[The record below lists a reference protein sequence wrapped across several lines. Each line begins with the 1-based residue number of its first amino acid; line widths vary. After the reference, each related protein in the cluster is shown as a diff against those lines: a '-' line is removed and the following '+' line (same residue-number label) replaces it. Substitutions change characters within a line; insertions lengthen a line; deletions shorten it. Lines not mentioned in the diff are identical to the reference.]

1 MKKLRK
7 SLFFLLIPL
16 LSLFIL
22 SFNNVPQTFAKSSE
36 RKNENVNNNY
46 KLTNQ
51 LKKQGYAYSLS
62 YGNHDYILTNLSKK
76 KYNKVIKNKI
86 RFQVR
91 SVKTYKNSINA
102 KLVSKDGNY
111 KVNADYS
118 NDFYYTNSRNK
129 ELKPIVK
136 LAKSI
141 ALNNDEHNKTNLYK
155 LYRMIDK
162 LKNKEDKSVAEM
174 SFYQLKKYLKH
185 ESITNTPYLLL
196 GNI

>member
-1 MKKLRK
+1 MKRLRK
-7 SLFFLLIPL
+7 SLLVLLIPL
-16 LSLFIL
+16 FALLFL
-22 SFNNVPQTFAKSSE
+22 SFNNVNHTFAKSSE
-36 RKNENVNNNY
+36 RKNDNINNNY
-46 KLTNQ
+46 KLTRQ
-51 LKKQGYAYSLS
+51 IKKQGYVYSLNS
-62 YGNHDYILTNLSKK
+62 GNHEYILPNLSKN
-76 KYNKVIKNKI
+76 KYNKVVKNKV

-102 KLVSKDGNY
+102 KLVSKNGKY
-111 KVNADYS
+111 KVNADYA
-118 NDFYYTNSRNK
+118 NDFYYTDSRNK

-141 ALNNDEHNKTNLYK
+141 ALNNDKHNKTNLHK

-162 LKNKEDKSVAEM
+162 LKNKEDKSVAKM
-174 SFYQLKKYLKH
+174 SFYQLKRYLKH